1 MIEEEIQ
8 QLRKEN
14 AELKEALAQKEQRIQ
29 ELEGLLMG
37 ALLRIEELERRLAK
51 DSHNSS
57 LPPSRD
63 HGTRKPLG
71 PREKSQKRSG
81 GQPGHQGHTL
91 VQVETPD
98 EVIVHRPQECA
109 GCHQD
114 LSSEQGEV
122 VERRQVH
129 ELPLWRLQVQEHQ
142 RERVCC
148 PVCHQ
153 ASTGSFPEEVKAPVQ
168 YGPRVQALAVYLSQ
182 YQLLSLQRSSETMAD
197 LCQAKISQAVLRHWI
212 AEAASKLQPTLEC
225 ISDLLKHSKLL
236 HVDETSVHV
245 DGKVH
250 WVHEHGSTWLTLY
263 RWHRKRGAEGIEAVS
278 LIPQYRGRMMHDR
291 WYSYDR
297 YPCTHS
303 LCGAH
308 LIRDTIFVAEHEK
321 QPWAARM
328 VCHLRYMLH
337 VTNQWRARG
346 ARLLPSEIR
355 RELLAEYF
363 EIVRTGYAAHAAQ
376 PMPPPARKGGRKKQ
390 NPSLNLLD
398 TFMKR
403 AEQILGFVEDL
414 RVPFTNNLA
423 ERDLRMIKVQQ
434 KISGTFRSSEGVST
448 FCAIRSYLS
457 TMRKQGRPLL
467 DALRA
472 ALTGTPFPIAWE
484 PGT

>member
-1 MIEEEIQ
+1 MTEEEAQ
-8 QLRKEN
+8 AFAQ
-14 AELKEALAQKEQRIQ
+14 QKEQCEQQQQRIQ
-29 ELEGLLMG
+29 ELEGLLMS

-71 PREKSQKRSG
+71 QREKSQKRSG

-91 VQVETPD
+91 MQVETPD
-98 EVIVHRPQECA
+98 EVIVHRPQVCA
-109 GCHQD
+109 GCQQD
-114 LSSEQGEV
+114 LSGEKGEV

-129 ELPLWRLQVQEHQ
+129 ELPPWHLLIQEHQ

-153 ASTGSFPEEVKAPVQ
+153 ANTGTFPEGVKAPVQ

-182 YQLLSLQRSSETMAD
+182 YQLLSLQRTSETLAD
-197 LCQAKISQAVLRHWI
+197 LCQAPISQAGLRHWI
-212 AEAASKLQPTLEC
+212 EETASALEPTLEC
-225 ISDLLKHSKLL
+225 ISTLLRRSKLL

-245 DGKVH
+245 GGKVH
-250 WVHEHGSTWLTLY
+250 WVHEHGTTWLTWY

-278 LIPQYRGRMMHDR
+278 LIPGYRGRMMHDR

-297 YPCTHS
+297 YPCTQS

-308 LIRDTIFVAEHEK
+308 LIRDTLFVAEHEK

-328 VCHLRYMLH
+328 VEHLRQMLH
-337 VTNQWRARG
+337 VTNQWRAQG
-346 ARLLPSEIR
+346 AQRLPGELR
-355 RELLAEYF
+355 RERLAEYF
-363 EIVRTGYAAHAAQ
+363 EIVRAGYAAHADQ
-376 PMPPPARKGGRKKQ
+376 PMPPPPKKGGRKKQ

-398 TFMKR
+398 TFLKR

-434 KISGTFRSSEGVST
+434 KISGTFRSSEGVSA

-472 ALTGTPFPIAWE
+472 ALTGSPFPIAWE